1 MSAPAGWHR
10 QADGRE
16 RFWDG
21 QQWTDQFRDPE
32 PDSSTARSPE
42 SSTPAGA
49 QGKKP
54 GGLKPWMKYAG
65 VGVAGLLLGA
75 MIGAGG
81 GDAEASG
88 DDAAAPAETSTVTVT
103 VEPSA
108 PAETVT
114 IEPTLPAETV
124 TVTAA
129 PPAPEAAISEGVW
142 VVGEDI
148 EPGRYRTIEPVT
160 SDCYWGIYAAGTN
173 GDDIIANDI
182 VTGGRPTVT
191 LAEGQEFENN
201 GCGDWAKSD

>member
-1 MSAPAGWHR
+1 MSAPAGWHK

-21 QQWTDQFRDPE
+21 EQWTDQFRDPA
-32 PDSSTARSPE
+32 TSP
-42 SSTPAGA
+42 SAASGPGPGIPAA
-49 QGKKP
+49 AERKAS
-54 GGLKPWMKYAG
+54 GGVKPWMKYAG
-65 VGVAGLLLGA
+65 VGVVGLILGA

-88 DDAAAPAETSTVTVT
+88 DDVAAPAETSTVTVT
-103 VEPSA
+103 VEPSV

-129 PPAPEAAISEGVW
+129 PPAPQAAITEGVW

-148 EPGRYRTIEPVT
+148 EPGRYRTINPVA

-191 LAEGQEFENN
+191 LSEGQEFENN
-201 GCGDWAKSD
+201 GCGDWAKSE